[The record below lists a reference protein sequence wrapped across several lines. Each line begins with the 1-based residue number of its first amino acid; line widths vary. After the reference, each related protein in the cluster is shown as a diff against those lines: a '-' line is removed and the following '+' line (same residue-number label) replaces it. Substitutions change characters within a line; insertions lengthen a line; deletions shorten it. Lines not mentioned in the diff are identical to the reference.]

1 MKTFFFLN
9 RQVKFRA
16 NFSIRERKIVV
27 LTRGK
32 SEMVIFFF
40 FFSTKSYIIFYNC
53 TVLIVGETSESA

>member
-1 MKTFFFLN
+1 MNEDFFFLN

-40 FFSTKSYIIFYNC
+40 FFLQNRISSFIIVPF
-53 TVLIVGETSESA
+53 